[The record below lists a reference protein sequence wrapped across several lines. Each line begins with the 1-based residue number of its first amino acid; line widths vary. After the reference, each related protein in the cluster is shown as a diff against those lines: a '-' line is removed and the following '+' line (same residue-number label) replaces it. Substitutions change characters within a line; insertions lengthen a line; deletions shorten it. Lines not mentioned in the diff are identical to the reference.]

1 MAQVM
6 IEPIPTVADLLAQ
19 LGDIPPS
26 RVLMRPAPGTATEQ
40 DVIALL
46 NRHDRHKRLCE
57 LVDGVLGEKTIG
69 GSWGLPGG
77 LGRFDFR
84 VGPTSVGP
92 TRNPNQDLA
101 D

>member
-46 NRHDRHKRLCE
+46 NRHDRHKQLCE
-57 LVDGVLGEKTIG
+57 LVDGSLVEKTMGYEESALAALLIG
-69 GSWGLPGG
+69 YLVNFLQQHD
-77 LGRFDFR
+77 LG
-84 VGPTSVGP
+84 
-92 TRNPNQDLA
+92 
-101 D
+101 